1 MTNRFGVILMNLNL
15 KLEDL
20 ESIID
25 LYGKT
30 AVSNARKMG
39 RICDT
44 AEEAIDKYLPD
55 NDKRIYQLLKSF
67 ASK

>member
-1 MTNRFGVILMNLNL
+1 MNLNL

-20 ESIID
+20 ESIIG
-25 LYGKT
+25 LYEKT

-44 AEEAIDKYLPD
+44 SEEAIDKYLSD

-67 ASK
+67 ALK